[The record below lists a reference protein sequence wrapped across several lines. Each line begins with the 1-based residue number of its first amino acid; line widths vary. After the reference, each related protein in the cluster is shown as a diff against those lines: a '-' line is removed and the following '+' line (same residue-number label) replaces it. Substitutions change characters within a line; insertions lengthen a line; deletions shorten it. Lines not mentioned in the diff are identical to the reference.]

1 MEKRRG
7 IFFAAIAG
15 ISWGITGVVGQF
27 LFGDKGI
34 LPEWLVAYRLLISG
48 VIMLTYQLIQRKD
61 IFKVWKDTKNR
72 ERLLIYSVFGMMA
85 VQLSFFVAVRYSNAG
100 TATVLQYLNPM
111 MMMIYFAVSRRIMP
125 RKNEF
130 LMVGLAIAGIFLI
143 ATKGNLHELALSPL
157 GLIWGLGCAVSTCLY
172 SILPIKLLKQFDVLT
187 ICGWGMLL
195 GGIVLSICVRPW
207 TIHVAVDGQVIGCMV
222 FLILFGTILP
232 FCCSLRAMP
241 MIGPVYAN
249 LISSVEPIVAAV
261 LAFAVLGTKFTIPE
275 LIGFGLIIGTIFL
288 FAFDNQ

>member
-1 MEKRRG
+1 
-7 IFFAAIAG
+7 
-15 ISWGITGVVGQF
+15 
-27 LFGDKGI
+27 
-34 LPEWLVAYRLLISG
+34 
-48 VIMLTYQLIQRKD
+48 MLTYQLIQRKD

>member
-1 MEKRRG
+1 MEKRQG

-72 ERLLIYSVFGMMA
+72 ERLLLYSVFGMMA

-111 MMMIYFAVSRRIMP
+111 MMMVYFAVSRRI
-125 RKNEF
+125 NVWCF
-130 LMVGLAIAGIFLI
+130 LF
-143 ATKGNLHELALSPL
+143 
-157 GLIWGLGCAVSTCLY
+157 CL
-172 SILPIKLLKQFDVLT
+172 V
-187 ICGWGMLL
+187 
-195 GGIVLSICVRPW
+195 
-207 TIHVAVDGQVIGCMV
+207 
-222 FLILFGTILP
+222 P
-232 FCCSLRAMP
+232 FFR
-241 MIGPVYAN
+241 
-249 LISSVEPIVAAV
+249 
-261 LAFAVLGTKFTIPE
+261 FAVR
-275 LIGFGLIIGTIFL
+275 
-288 FAFDNQ
+288 